1 MEQNL
6 NVKNLIKEGKWIY
19 ADSYQEGL
27 VKLNYYISKNKD
39 YSYRVSF
46 VNSIS
51 YLGYLPYKLL
61 KYACL
66 YYKMILNLFTRNLGD
81 KILND
86 LIEEIDILTNALN
99 HNIPTY
105 EINVM
110 FDKVDTSSEC
120 LRLIQEDILKREQK
134 KKDEIG
140 A

>member
-39 YSYRVSF
+39 YSYRVSY
-46 VNSIS
+46 VNSTS

-61 KYACL
+61 KHVCL
-66 YYKMILNLFTRNLGD
+66 YYKLILNLFTKNLGD
-81 KILND
+81 KMLND
-86 LIEEIDILTNALN
+86 LIQEIDLLINALN

-105 EINVM
+105 EIIVM
-110 FDKVDTSSEC
+110 FDKVGTSSEC

-134 KKDEIG
+134 KKDKIG